1 MGWEIMNDDLIRLF
15 QAMLSQS
22 HFAEAL
28 KIVSMKHDEIPPPSV
43 INDIL
48 TNILMKNCVKTIA
61 NEANAYLTTY
71 LYLLPNKSQHFQ
83 YDYAGVLYNKNGEL
97 KDTWS
102 TFSYI
107 IESCF
112 AHYKI
117 PTGKEWTEASEV
129 IKYPNCSILMNFY
142 VNVTTK
148 FLSVEYL
155 FEDKPNECFSSL
167 FNWISVAFNHHT
179 PLEIDELLKN
189 LQTVLD
195 EALKFYVL
203 DPENSSEMVHN
214 MVKKFS
220 GFFKDANSLKLFGA
234 LTEVKEFHSKICQ
247 HIMYERLYEKQL
259 WRNIHAPLTLK
270 TIILHYFFEETFEVK
285 YEPLVNKETKEDCG
299 SEARKQ
305 VKNLFKND
313 DNKGDGVLHGLCRNN
328 EFGDLL
334 GTLLDNPN
342 VDPNEKNH
350 SLRTPLH
357 IACLAKSFLCVE
369 NLLEGVEGTLLDNPN
384 VDPNEK
390 NHSLRTPLHK
400 ACLDKSFLCVENLL
414 EGVEE
419 VSGKVDLEA
428 ADKYGFTPLHCA
440 VYRGY
445 VKIAHLLLKHG
456 GSPLLALKDNFGKE
470 PITYA
475 SSNSMK
481 KLLLRFEL
489 PFKFDKT
496 DYYVRTY
503 SDQEECYI
511 FLYGLY
517 SVLKNYVENF
527 KLDDYKKG
535 VTVELSH
542 KEKKCPHYVH
552 NVQLTD
558 CAVCDEDASVFECL
572 SVILDHYLQNIQKI
586 SEETGWPNAV
596 D

>member
-456 GSPLLALKDNFGKE
+456 GSPLLALKDNFDGQMQWIEKSFE
-470 PITYA
+470 LKHLLSFSHPV
-475 SSNSMK
+475 SRKKRK
-481 KLLLRFEL
+481 KLQIIQVVQKLFN
-489 PFKFDKT
+489 
-496 DYYVRTY
+496 
-503 SDQEECYI
+503 YI
-511 FLYGLY
+511 
-517 SVLKNYVENF
+517 
-527 KLDDYKKG
+527 
-535 VTVELSH
+535 H
-542 KEKKCPHYVH
+542 
-552 NVQLTD
+552 
-558 CAVCDEDASVFECL
+558 
-572 SVILDHYLQNIQKI
+572 LQN
-586 SEETGWPNAV
+586 S
-596 D
+596 